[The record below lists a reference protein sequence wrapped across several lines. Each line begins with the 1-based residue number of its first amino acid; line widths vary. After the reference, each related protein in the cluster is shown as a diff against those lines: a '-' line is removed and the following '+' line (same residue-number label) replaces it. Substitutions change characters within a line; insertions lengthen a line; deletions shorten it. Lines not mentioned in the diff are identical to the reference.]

1 MSATVVLAKML
12 ELAPTVMEVIHANAK
27 MGGQALIVTRVSL
40 SIYTSPKS

>member
-1 MSATVVLAKML
+1 MSATVVLAKME

-40 SIYTSPKS
+40 SIYTSSKS